1 MSTREDLLNEI
12 ETFLTDTGMSATR
25 FGDEAINDRA
35 LVMRLRAG
43 RDLKLA
49 TVDKIRAFMAKQRA
63 GDGRKPRSK
72 STPAQAAA

>member
-12 ETFLTDTGMSATR
+12 ETFLKETGMSATR
-25 FGDEAINDRA
+25 FGDDAMGDRP

-43 RDLKLA
+43 RDVKLA
-49 TVDKIRAFMAKQRA
+49 TVDKIRAFMAKHRV
-63 GDGRKPRSK
+63 GGGRKPRSK